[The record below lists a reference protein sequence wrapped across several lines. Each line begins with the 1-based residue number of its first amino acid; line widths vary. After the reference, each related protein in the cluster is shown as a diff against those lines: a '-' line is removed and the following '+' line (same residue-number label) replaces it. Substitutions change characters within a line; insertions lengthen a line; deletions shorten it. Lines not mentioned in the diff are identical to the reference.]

1 MMTKYP
7 DIQICYSPSD
17 KQEKQGK
24 RSEMKKYINQG
35 YKIQLERNGYFV
47 LVKTAKIL
55 LRFSEKKKIHEIDI
69 SYDVKEFYDK
79 KRVTEKLAEK
89 IAADIKNEKVK
100 VTIKDNRFV
109 QISRE
114 E

>member
-1 MMTKYP
+1 MKEYP
-7 DIQICYSPSD
+7 DIQICYSPSY
-17 KQEKQGK
+17 KLEKQGK

-69 SYDVKEFYDK
+69 SYEVKEFYDK

-89 IAADIKNEKVK
+89 IAADIKKEKVNL
-100 VTIKDNRFV
+100 TIKENRFV
-109 QISRE
+109 QINSKE
-114 E
+114 